1 MYQKRKCFQMD
12 LRKCGKCDVIK
23 KRYVFER
30 KQQKCAFENFLAL
43 VLILFETLVYIIIN
57 N

>member
-1 MYQKRKCFQMD
+1 MD
-12 LRKCGKCDVIK
+12 LQKCGKCDVIK

-30 KQQKCAFENFLAL
+30 KQQKYAFENFLAL

-57 N
+57 NWEQAC